1 MKICAIQPPYGYDL
15 EQAENAVDFIVN
27 ALESCDDSVD
37 LIVTPE
43 YSDTPGSLTP
53 EEIGKY
59 SGPWGKRLETAA
71 VAAAKRCHALVA
83 LSYRAETTGGV
94 RNTTRLFL
102 PSGECAGEYWKQQ
115 LVLSEPRGHLV
126 DDSYA
131 RRPRTPTIV
140 EAGGLRFAFVT
151 CYDAYFT
158 EYMAGLAA
166 CRPDIVLVCAMQ
178 RGETHDNL
186 LLLNRM
192 LAFRTNAF
200 VVRASYAMGKTPGLG
215 GTSLVVD
222 PAGKVLADRGD
233 AAGKLLCE
241 IADPKWKYMRSN
253 SFGGDLIRNDLFVEQ
268 GRTPWAYR
276 PCGPFVKLDDRR
288 MPYPRVCAHRGFHV
302 TLPENSLP
310 ALGAAV
316 AMGADEIEFDLW
328 ETADGVPVSIHDPTL
343 DRVSDGSGTVREK
356 TFAELR
362 ALDFGVK
369 AHPSLKGLN
378 IVTLEEIL
386 RQFARQTVMN
396 IHIKS
401 VEGEFFSRP
410 FIRKV
415 ADLLRRYDCAD
426 HAYFMGDSSVQE
438 AAIEAAPG
446 IARCMAAESDM
457 AELKIVERAVKWGCQ
472 KVQFFKPYFD
482 QALIDEAHRHGIMC
496 NLFWSDDPE
505 EALGVLKMGI
515 DTILTNNYWQIARV
529 RDRYLREK
537 GK

>member
-15 EQAENAVDFIVN
+15 EQAGKAVDFLVN
-27 ALESCDDSVD
+27 ALESCDGSVD
-37 LIVTPE
+37 LVVTPE

-83 LSYRAETTGGV
+83 LSFRAETTGGV

-131 RRPRTPTIV
+131 LRPRTPTVV
-140 EAGGLRFAFVT
+140 EAEGLRFAFVT
-151 CYDAYFT
+151 CYDAYFL
-158 EYMAGLAA
+158 EYIERLAS

-192 LAFRTNAF
+192 LAFRTDAF
-200 VVRASYAMGKTPGLG
+200 VVRASYSMGKTPGLG

-222 PAGKVLADRGD
+222 PAGKVLADMGD
-233 AAGKLLCE
+233 SAGKLFCE

-253 SFGGDLIRNDLFVEQ
+253 SFGGDLIRDDLFVEQ

-369 AHPSLKGLN
+369 AHPSLKGLK

-410 FIRKV
+410 FIRKI

-457 AELKIVERAVKWGCQ
+457 AELKIVERAVRWGCQ

-482 QALIDEAHRHGIMC
+482 QALIDEAHRHGIRC
-496 NLFWSDDPE
+496 NLFWSDDSE

-529 RDRYLREK
+529 RDRYLGEE